1 MLDQLESRPSP
12 GRDVIHVR
20 RQAELGHSCRAV
32 AAPDHGERSGIRHRL
47 GNCTSAGGEAL
58 ILEQAHRAVPEDSS
72 GICNHIIELG
82 RSAPDFPDEWREE
95 GNRLRG
101 CQSQVWLKFWQ
112 EGGRLFFLAV
122 SDSAIVSGLAAILM
136 RDYSGRRPSEILDT
150 PPDFIAA
157 AGLDR
162 HLSPTR
168 SNGLNSMV
176 NEIRRHAVECL

>member
-1 MLDQLESRPSP
+1 MNGALPSP
-12 GRDVIHVR
+12 GTLRDA
-20 RQAELGHSCRAV
+20 QQELLEELGFFESWM
-32 AAPDHGERSGIRHRL
+32 ERY
-47 GNCTSAGGEAL
+47 
-58 ILEQAHRAVPEDSS
+58 Q
-72 GICNHIIELG
+72 HIIDLG

-136 RDYSGRRPSEILDT
+136 RVYSGRRPREILDT